1 MIVDHKMLCPEG
13 TDSWALN
20 CPEWARAAA
29 AGLGRV
35 VGEANFPALY
45 GGSGGRLRTVIGNCP
60 YLQAIGKAGLTDGYG

>member
-35 VGEANFPALY
+35 VGEAIFQAAY
-45 GGSGGRLRTVIGNCP
+45 GGLRGVLRRVVHNCP